1 MADSSRLRTIG
12 RVGGVAAT
20 TAPYVRRL
28 ATDNELRDDVTAFIR
43 SANDLMSHVRSDGR
57 LRGDLRQ
64 LVESAQS
71 GADHLR
77 GDIRP
82 RHHYL
87 RNLVIGTGLIVTSVG
102 VAIAVAWPRT
112 RSRLTRVADLTT
124 QRASATVQDVRQR
137 VSRKSDESVEGDVRA
152 A

>member
-1 MADSSRLRTIG
+1 
-12 RVGGVAAT
+12 
-20 TAPYVRRL
+20 VRRL
-28 ATDNELRDDVTAFIR
+28 AKDDELRDDVTDFIR
-43 SANDLMSHVRSDGR
+43 SANSIMDHVRSDTR
-57 LRGDLRQ
+57 LRRDVRHML
-64 LVESAQS
+64 ESAQS

-87 RNLVIGTGLIVTSVG
+87 RNLVVGAGLVITSIG
-102 VAIAVAWPRT
+102 VAIAVAWRT
-112 RSRLTRVADLTT
+112 RSQLARVADQTT

-137 VSRKSDESVEGDVRA
+137 VSRKSAESDESDVRA

>member
-1 MADSSRLRTIG
+1 MASSSRLRTIG

-28 ATDNELRDDVTAFIR
+28 ATDDELRDDVTDFIR
-43 SANDLMSHVRSDGR
+43 SANNVMNHVRSDKR
-57 LRGDLRQ
+57 LRRDVRSML
-64 LVESAQS
+64 ESAQS

-87 RNLVIGTGLIVTSVG
+87 RNLVIGTGLIITSIG

-112 RSRLTRVADLTT
+112 RSRITRVADQTT
-124 QRASATVQDVRQR
+124 QRAGATVQDVRER
-137 VSRKSDESVEGDVRA
+137 MSRRSDESDVRA

>member
-1 MADSSRLRTIG
+1 MANSSRLRTIG

-28 ATDNELRDDVTAFIR
+28 ATDDELRDDVTEFIR
-43 SANDLMSHVRSDGR
+43 SVNNLTNHVRSDTR
-57 LRGDLRQ
+57 LRRDLRSV
-64 LVESAQS
+64 LESAQS

-82 RHHYL
+82 RHHHV
-87 RNLVIGTGLIVTSVG
+87 RNLVIGAGAIITSIG

-112 RSRLTRVADLTT
+112 RSRITRVADQTT
-124 QRASATVQDVRQR
+124 QRASATVQDVRER
-137 VSRKSDESVEGDVRA
+137 MSGRRDESDVRA